1 MVGPLGLTA
10 HAAPGTQLCATSRS
24 SARRARSRCTC
35 AAVAEPP
42 PRLARTALSSSD
54 GSCSMDSSAS
64 NGGMFCIWPRFD
76 AMQQSSGFGRAAQV
90 TCCASA
96 LDMDSAC

>member
-1 MVGPLGLTA
+1 MAGPLGLTA
-10 HAAPGTQLCATSRS
+10 HAAPGTQVCATSRS
-24 SARRARSRCTC
+24 SARRGRSRCTC

-42 PRLARTALSSSD
+42 PRLARAALSSSD

-64 NGGMFCIWPRFD
+64 NGGMFCIWPRFE